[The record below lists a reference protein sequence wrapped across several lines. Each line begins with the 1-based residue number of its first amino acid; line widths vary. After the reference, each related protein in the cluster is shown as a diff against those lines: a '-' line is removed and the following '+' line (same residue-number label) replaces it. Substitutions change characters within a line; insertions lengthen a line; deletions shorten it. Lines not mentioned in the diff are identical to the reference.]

1 MREQRVGLEHHGCAP
16 PQRRLSGDGC
26 APNATLTLS
35 WRFLSCW
42 LIANRNASRIWGGC
56 VELRVLI
63 TSNSGSVKA
72 KIVAKKLGRCI
83 CLVIVHALA
92 TDTPTTIGF
101 YMRVALGPA
110 MDSIL
115 QFPLVF

>member
-1 MREQRVGLEHHGCAP
+1 MSAARERQEERG
-16 PQRRLSGDGC
+16 
-26 APNATLTLS
+26 
-35 WRFLSCW
+35 
-42 LIANRNASRIWGGC
+42 
-56 VELRVLI
+56 
-63 TSNSGSVKA
+63 NSGSVKA

-115 QFPLVF
+115 QFSLVV

>member
-1 MREQRVGLEHHGCAP
+1 MPTCWGCRVSRHRLARRDKVAAADAAVSAARERQEERG
-16 PQRRLSGDGC
+16 
-26 APNATLTLS
+26 
-35 WRFLSCW
+35 
-42 LIANRNASRIWGGC
+42 
-56 VELRVLI
+56 
-63 TSNSGSVKA
+63 NSGSAKA
-72 KIVAKKLGRCI
+72 KIVTKKLGRCI

>member
-1 MREQRVGLEHHGCAP
+1 M
-16 PQRRLSGDGC
+16 
-26 APNATLTLS
+26 
-35 WRFLSCW
+35 
-42 LIANRNASRIWGGC
+42 
-56 VELRVLI
+56 ELRVLI

-110 MDSIL
+110 MDPFFNFRSC
-115 QFPLVF
+115 FDEPDYDCGG